1 MSSRTLPDQI
11 EMFPLPPDL
20 QPGRRLSAPFLYG
33 VFLGAVSTFATL
45 AVVSQE
51 ITTPIA
57 PIGCLPHEAEAI
69 VREIEA
75 LKRAEAAIRLRLLRS
90 GVIVP
95 RTTEEE
101 FR

>member
-1 MSSRTLPDQI
+1 MPSRTLPDQLD
-11 EMFPLPPDL
+11 MFPLPPDL
-20 QPGRRLSAPFLYG
+20 QRGPRLSAPFLHG
-33 VFLGAVSTFATL
+33 VILGAVAAFATL
-45 AVVSQE
+45 VVVAQE

-57 PIGCLPHEAEAI
+57 PIGCFPREAEAI
-69 VREIEA
+69 LREIEA